1 MEVRLLAIIPLLAP
15 VIWNIYTTFR
25 GLSDFF
31 DLPTHPSINPGQF
44 VFGIVVTIIV
54 IGFVISSRAIWNTP
68 DEVPFLL
75 LKAASV
81 VCIAIDVAASWF
93 GTKHVISFDYND
105 PAKAFGLALVV
116 ALLVLSKIAL
126 STLLFDAENGG

>member
-1 MEVRLLAIIPLLAP
+1 MNVRLLAIPLLFP

-25 GLSDFF
+25 GLCDFF

-44 VFGIVVTIIV
+44 VFGIVVTIII
-54 IGFVISSRAIWNTP
+54 IGFVIASRAIWTSP
-68 DEVPFLL
+68 DEAPFVL

-81 VCIAIDVAASWF
+81 VCIAIDVAASWV
-93 GTKHVISFDYND
+93 GTKHVISFDYYD
-105 PAKAFGLALVV
+105 PAKAVGLALMV

>member
-1 MEVRLLAIIPLLAP
+1 MNVRLLAIPLLVP
-15 VIWNIYTTFR
+15 VIWNIYTTR
-25 GLSDFF
+25 QGLCDFF

-44 VFGIVVTIIV
+44 VFGIMVTIIV
-54 IGFVISSRAIWNTP
+54 IGFVIASRAIWTAP
-68 DEVPFLL
+68 DDASFVV
-75 LKAASV
+75 LKAASM

-126 STLLFDAENGG
+126 SMLLFDTKSGG

>member
-1 MEVRLLAIIPLLAP
+1 MNVRLLAIPLLAP

-25 GLSDFF
+25 GLCDFF
-31 DLPTHPSINPGQF
+31 DLPTHPSINPGQWA
-44 VFGIVVTIIV
+44 FGIVVTIIV
-54 IGFVISSRAIWNTP
+54 IGFVIASRAIWTAP
-68 DEVPFLL
+68 DDASFVV
-75 LKAASV
+75 LKAASI

-93 GTKHVISFDYND
+93 GTKHVLSFDYND

-126 STLLFDAENGG
+126 STLLFDPENGG